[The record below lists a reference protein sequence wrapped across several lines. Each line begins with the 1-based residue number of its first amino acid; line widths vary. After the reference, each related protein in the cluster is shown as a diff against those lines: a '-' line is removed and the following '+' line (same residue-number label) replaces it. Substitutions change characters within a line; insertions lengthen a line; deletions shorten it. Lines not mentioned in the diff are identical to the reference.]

1 MDVVHTVYFINSSNT
16 MHFKCFCMGNFL
28 KEEESAV
35 AKFQQNNDFVVFE
48 LQ

>member
-1 MDVVHTVYFINSSNT
+1 
-16 MHFKCFCMGNFL
+16 MGNFL

-48 LQ
+48 LQWRILIQVLIHIIGIH